1 MTPVISFRKANLSHL
16 ESIQYFLQEEVD
28 KGIILFRDKD
38 EIARNIQAYVLAYQ
52 EDTLVA
58 LGALHIHSE
67 SLGEIRSLM
76 VHQDVQGQGIGYLL
90 IKELLSVAT
99 NIQLSKVLV
108 LTYRASLFER
118 LGFELIQKEQIPD
131 QKIWQDCI
139 KCKFFPTKC
148 QEISLIKTI

>member
-1 MTPVISFRKANLSHL
+1 MSHIK
-16 ESIQYFLQEEVD
+16 SIQDFLQEEVD

-52 EDTLVA
+52 TENGADKLIA

-76 VHQDVQGQGIGYLL
+76 VHKESQGKGIGYLL
-90 IKELLSVAT
+90 IKELLQVAT
-99 NIQLSKVLV
+99 DIKLSKVLV
-108 LTYRASLFER
+108 LTYRASLFAK

-139 KCKFFPTKC
+139 KCKFFPTQC